1 MTIATTAQNL
11 HTIVTRWP
19 DLQTA
24 LETPTAGAGFG
35 LGLRGY
41 LQALDAHEAA
51 EQAALR
57 TLDRAAERSPEQIGA
72 SAAPLSLRI
81 ADTMRT
87 VELALHHT
95 ATQIAAASQRA
106 VITPAPRD
114 WANPDDRARRN
125 RIAREDAQDR
135 ARWHFTPHHT
145 ATHSALWLC
154 ARVQGARWPG
164 APLTTTQHATVRTVA
179 AGALERIEKAL
190 DLVYVRRELAIDRPC
205 QCGGRIEVYGG
216 AGTDPVAQCGGCG
229 AFWTDAGVIAA

>member
-1 MTIATTAQNL
+1 MNTTTAVTL
-11 HTIVTRWP
+11 RTIVSLWP
-19 DLQTA
+19 TLADA
-24 LETPTAGAGFG
+24 LEVPTAGAGFG

-41 LQALDAHEAA
+41 LQALDAHDAA
-51 EQAALR
+51 EQQALR

-95 ATQIAAASQRA
+95 ATQIAATNQRNL
-106 VITPAPRD
+106 ITPAPRD
-114 WANPDDRARRN
+114 WGPDDRARRN
-125 RIAREDAQDR
+125 KIARDDAADPQ
-135 ARWHFTPHHT
+135 RWHHTPHHT

-164 APLTTTQHATVRTVA
+164 TPLTTGQHATVRSVA
-179 AGALERIEKAL
+179 AGALARIEAAL
-190 DLVYVRRELAIDRPC
+190 DLAYVRRELAIERPC

-216 AGTDPVAQCGGCG
+216 GGTAPVAQCGGCG
-229 AFWTDAGVIAA
+229 AFWTEAGVIAA